1 MSILSGNAVWRLILQ
16 SDVVSW
22 SVLFIL
28 FALSLA
34 CWTLFLLKF
43 ATLRTQIKKTQEL
56 CSLLPHVKTVDELLA
71 LHARF
76 AKTIPG
82 YFLIKQLKSAEW
94 YLEGNIASGVQSLLP
109 WQLNQLEGQGFTLI
123 DEIVSDQEQMFTVLS
138 TSAAVSPLLG
148 LFGTVW
154 GLIQAFI
161 AIGEKQSADITAVA
175 PGIAQA
181 LTTTLAGLIVA
192 IPAFV
197 MVNQLSQISKQLEQK
212 LVQLSERS
220 QAIIQRLLVRV

>member
-1 MSILSGNAVWRLILQ
+1 MSMLSGNALWRLILQ
-16 SDVVSW
+16 SDFVSW
-22 SVLFIL
+22 TVLLLL
-28 FALSLA
+28 FALSIA
-34 CWTLFLLKF
+34 CWTIFLLKY
-43 ATLRTQIKKTQEL
+43 ATIRSQIKYAQEL
-56 CSLLPHVKTVDELLA
+56 LSLLPHVKTVDELLA
-71 LHARF
+71 LHARY

-82 YFLIKQLKSAEW
+82 HFIIKQLKNAEW
-94 YLEGNIASGVQSLLP
+94 FLEGNMLQGIQTLLP
-109 WQLNQLEGQGFTLI
+109 SQLDQLEGQGFTLI
-123 DEIVSDQEQMFTVLS
+123 DDIMGQQEQLFPVLS

-161 AIGEKQSADITAVA
+161 AIGEKQSADISAVA

-197 MVNQLSQISKQLEQK
+197 MVNHLSALSKQLEQK
-212 LVQLSERS
+212 LVQLSERC
-220 QAIIQRLLVRV
+220 QAIVHRLLVRS